1 MGDLHEK
8 IREMEAAMSAAKY
21 NKSSEHWFGLMKS
34 QIAKL
39 REKIEKKAAGKGG
52 GEGWFVK
59 KTGNA
64 TVILVGFPSVGKSTL
79 LNALCG
85 TKSKVAAY
93 EFTTLDC
100 IPGTLNYNNAKI
112 QILDVP
118 GVISGAAYGK
128 GRGKEVL
135 AMARNADLVL
145 FVIDALHP
153 EHFAAL
159 QKEVYDVG
167 IRVNQIKPDVK
178 IVKKVR
184 GGISLNSTVKLSKV
198 SAETLTAI
206 LHEFKM
212 MSADVVIRSDID
224 IDQFIDCIEGNRKY
238 VPAIVCVNKADLID
252 DRQRRHLPELLPNPI
267 FVSAEKRDGI
277 DELKE
282 NIFNTLNFVR
292 VFLKEVNK
300 KPDLDEPM
308 ILTRPATIKAVCEH
322 IHRDFVRK
330 FKFSRVWGK
339 GAKFPGQMF
348 RNVDKV
354 LEDGDIVEIHVR

>member
-1 MGDLHEK
+1 MSDLHSK
-8 IREMEAAMSAAKY
+8 IQEMEDAMSKAKY

-93 EFTTLDC
+93 DFTTLDC

-118 GVISGAAYGK
+118 GIISGAAYGK

-153 EHFAAL
+153 EHFSSL
-159 QKEVYDVG
+159 RKEVYDVG
-167 IRVNQIKPDVK
+167 IRVNQLKPDVK

-184 GGISLNSTVKLSKV
+184 GGLSINSTVKLSKV
-198 SAETLTAI
+198 SAETLSAI

-224 IDQFIDCIEGNRKY
+224 IDQFIDAIEGNRKY

-252 DRQRRHLPELLPNPI
+252 EKARKQVYEVLPNPV
-267 FVSAEKRDGI
+267 FVSAEKMDGI

-282 NIFNTLNFVR
+282 NIFNCLNFVR

-308 ILTRPATIKAVCEH
+308 ILTRPCTIKAVCEH

-330 FKFSRVWGK
+330 FKYARVWGK

-348 RNVDKV
+348 RQVDKV

>member
-1 MGDLHEK
+1 MTDLHSK
-8 IREMEAAMSAAKY
+8 IQEMETAMSKAKY
-21 NKSSEHWFGLMKS
+21 NKATEHWFGLMKI

-39 REKIEKKAAGKGG
+39 REKIEKKTAGKGG

-145 FVIDALHP
+145 FVIDAIHP
-153 EHFAAL
+153 EHFSAL

-167 IRVNQIKPDVK
+167 IRINQQKPDVK

-184 GGISLNSTVKLSKV
+184 GGVSINSTVKLSKV
-198 SAETLTAI
+198 SAETLNAI

-212 MSADVVIRSDID
+212 MSADVVIRNDID
-224 IDQFIDCIEGNRKY
+224 IDQFIDAIEGNRKY
-238 VPAIVCVNKADLID
+238 VPAIVCVSKADLLD
-252 DRQRRHLPELLPNPI
+252 EKSRRQLHELLPHSI
-267 FVSAEKRDGI
+267 FVSAEKGEGL

-282 NIFNTLNFVR
+282 KIFNCLKFVR

-308 ILTRPATIKAVCEH
+308 ILTRPATLKSVCEH
-322 IHRDFVRK
+322 IHRDFVKK
-330 FKFSRVWGK
+330 FKYARIWGK

-348 RNVDKV
+348 RNLDKV
-354 LEDGDIVEIHVR
+354 LEDGDIVEIHIR

>member
-1 MGDLHEK
+1 
-8 IREMEAAMSAAKY
+8 MSTAKY

-64 TVILVGFPSVGKSTL
+64 TVILVGYPSVGKSTL

-118 GVISGAAYGK
+118 GIISGAAYGK

-135 AMARNADLVL
+135 AMARNADLVM

-153 EHFAAL
+153 EHFSSL
-159 QKEVYDVG
+159 KKEVYDVG
-167 IRVNQIKPDVK
+167 IRVNQQKPDVK
-178 IVKKVR
+178 IVKKIR
-184 GGISLNSTVKLSKV
+184 GGLSINSTVKLSRV
-198 SAETLTAI
+198 GAETLSAI

-224 IDQFIDCIEGNRKY
+224 IDQFIDAIEGNRKY
-238 VPAIVCVNKADLID
+238 VPAVVCVNKIDLLD
-252 DRQRRHLPELLPNPI
+252 DRGRRQLHELLPHPI
-267 FVSAEKRDGI
+267 FVSAELGEGI
-277 DELKE
+277 DVLKE
-282 NIFNTLNFVR
+282 KIFNSLNFVR

-308 ILTRPATIKAVCEH
+308 ILTRPASIKAVCEH

-330 FKFSRVWGK
+330 FKYARVWGK

-354 LEDGDIVEIHVR
+354 LEDGDIVEVHTR